1 MPIIPP
7 DYGTGSSY
15 YSQNFDNIQE
25 LLQRIYDNTNN
36 VIVAKDVR
44 DPLWTL
50 WNKISG
56 LSASLGSASISYS
69 LGTPSTI
76 SVGGIPEGTTFSNVT
91 LTQLFDQMLLPYVAP
106 VVNNFGPSVLE
117 KQFGDTTTL
126 NLTYSINVGSLP
138 LDGGYAIQFISPN
151 PSSSIPNKVVTGNDP
166 ETGTTNNFSLTY
178 STATISVVSYAVA
191 TMSFRTTP
199 DLTIFTAT
207 TSIAQKHKRYY
218 GQISIPIGFTPSNP
232 ASVAA
237 VGAYLTDTRIKGLSY
252 SELSTNVN
260 FSQAVDFDSSGQYF
274 VFAAPTIFGFNY
286 PIGFY
291 VDNIFT
297 QNYTKIRSN
306 SNLSN
311 EFGFVAPYDVF
322 IINDKLIDPSLIST
336 VPLPQGYLG
345 NLNSVIPSVI
355 IGDQGPQGP
364 TGNGAVTYT
373 VTRAQLTTLI
383 TNSGL
388 IPNALYK
395 ITDAHKNHNVTYQGN
410 TFTAEALYDD
420 GLISGVTIYLKAI
433 STNEL
438 ESEGYGEFYV
448 PKLYSDD
455 GLWTQL
461 IEQYS
466 PTVEIE
472 LNTVSGIFQDRE
484 NITANNGATGIL
496 ISTPVINGTL
506 CYIQNTFGGDWTTA
520 TNFVGDTSTAIT
532 TIQSA
537 SLIDSNSTT
546 VQAGDLRQYGGY
558 IWECNTN
565 GNYGTFTDHRTLT
578 GWTKIDYTTGLT
590 AGYYVK
596 NIDKIIYNVE
606 HDLILGRFNSE
617 SSFNVEYS
625 PSARAIFSQV
635 LYTYLG
641 NSTVVSPISV
651 FDWCPKYDYFDITA
665 KNSFIYN
672 INKFYGNQELN
683 ASNLDFCIILGVGII
698 SFTNIK
704 MLIPDIN
711 NTQWIGFTN
720 IPNKDFKEISNSN
733 INLFVVSPNYTLNNS
748 IIGGN
753 AFYIDA
759 SDQNNVSRYVEF
771 ESPSNLE
778 GFGVYENCVGV
789 KFDSCKRITFEGSCL
804 DTRFAYQN
812 EIEIGSGVAISN
824 CDFFENFISEINV
837 IDDTYGLTF
846 NNCIIQ
852 TLILDGASITN
863 SNEINNLKGNKVIL
877 DANYDSATI
886 ITDANS
892 TKDIIVYPNG
902 TQKVTSY
909 DNTGVLQL
917 NDLTD

>member
-178 STATISVVSYAVA
+178 STVTSVISYAVA

-207 TSIAQKHKRYY
+207 TSISQKHKRYY

-260 FSQAVDFDSSGQYF
+260 FSQAVEFDSSGQYF

-311 EFGFVAPYDVF
+311 EFGFVTPYDVF
-322 IINDKLIDPSLIST
+322 IINDKLIDPALIST
-336 VPLPQGYLG
+336 VPIPQGYLG

-355 IGDQGPQGP
+355 IGDQGATGPQGT
-364 TGNGAVTYT
+364 TGP
-373 VTRAQLTTLI
+373 Q
-383 TNSGL
+383 
-388 IPNALYK
+388 
-395 ITDAHKNHNVTYQGN
+395 
-410 TFTAEALYDD
+410 
-420 GLISGVTIYLKAI
+420 
-433 STNEL
+433 
-438 ESEGYGEFYV
+438 
-448 PKLYSDD
+448 
-455 GLWTQL
+455 
-461 IEQYS
+461 
-466 PTVEIE
+466 
-472 LNTVSGIFQDRE
+472 
-484 NITANNGATGIL
+484 GATGPGL
-496 ISTPVINGTL
+496 LTNYLKVGELDYTELNNLS
-506 CYIQNTFGGDWTTA
+506 YNTY
-520 TNFVGDTSTAIT
+520 DTIFLT
-532 TIQSA
+532 Q
-537 SLIDSNSTT
+537 SNSIPDNSEILKLYVKCNQPFISPSGSIAEFAFYGVTADLPNSFTLLEPLAPGGGQPSVALFLTQSYVYGSVASIITNTSSTT
-546 VQAGDLRQYGGY
+546 YS
-558 IWECNTN
+558 IFC
-565 GNYGTFTDHRTLT
+565 TFTDGTSSV
-578 GWTKIDYTTGLT
+578 GSNYIANPQNWISG
-590 AGYYVK
+590 
-596 NIDKIIYNVE
+596 NV
-606 HDLILGRFNSE
+606 
-617 SSFNVEYS
+617 SFVIEY
-625 PSARAIFSQV
+625 Q
-635 LYTYLG
+635 
-641 NSTVVSPISV
+641 
-651 FDWCPKYDYFDITA
+651 
-665 KNSFIYN
+665 
-672 INKFYGNQELN
+672 
-683 ASNLDFCIILGVGII
+683 NLDL
-698 SFTNIK
+698 
-704 MLIPDIN
+704 
-711 NTQWIGFTN
+711 NTLPF
-720 IPNKDFKEISNSN
+720 
-733 INLFVVSPNYTLNNS
+733 
-748 IIGGN
+748 
-753 AFYIDA
+753 
-759 SDQNNVSRYVEF
+759 
-771 ESPSNLE
+771 
-778 GFGVYENCVGV
+778 
-789 KFDSCKRITFEGSCL
+789 
-804 DTRFAYQN
+804 
-812 EIEIGSGVAISN
+812 
-824 CDFFENFISEINV
+824 
-837 IDDTYGLTF
+837 
-846 NNCIIQ
+846 
-852 TLILDGASITN
+852 
-863 SNEINNLKGNKVIL
+863 
-877 DANYDSATI
+877 
-886 ITDANS
+886 
-892 TKDIIVYPNG
+892 
-902 TQKVTSY
+902 
-909 DNTGVLQL
+909 
-917 NDLTD
+917 